1 MKHITT
7 VTVTHR
13 QLGRQRVADH
23 KWTCSCG
30 EFGKASNGFSLDR
43 EARVDALAHQPQN
56 RWQRG

>member
-43 EARVDALAHQPQN
+43 EARVDALTHQPQN
-56 RWQRG
+56 QWRRG